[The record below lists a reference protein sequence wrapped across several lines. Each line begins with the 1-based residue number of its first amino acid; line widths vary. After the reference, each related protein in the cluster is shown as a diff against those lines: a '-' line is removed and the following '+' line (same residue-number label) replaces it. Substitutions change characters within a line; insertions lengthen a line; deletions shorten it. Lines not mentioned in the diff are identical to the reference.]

1 MPENDMQPRP
11 TGNTDRPLLP
21 RVRALAFMLV
31 IMLPP
36 IFALEDH
43 RHSYSHG
50 FGRRFKLASIH

>member
-1 MPENDMQPRP
+1 
-11 TGNTDRPLLP
+11 
-21 RVRALAFMLV
+21 MLV

-36 IFALEDH
+36 IFAIEDH